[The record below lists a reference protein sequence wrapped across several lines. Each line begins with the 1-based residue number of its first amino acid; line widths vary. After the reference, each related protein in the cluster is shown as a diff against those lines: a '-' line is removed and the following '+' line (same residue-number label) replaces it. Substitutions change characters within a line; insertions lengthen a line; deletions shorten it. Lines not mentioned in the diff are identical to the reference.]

1 MLQSFGKTKHFQ
13 GVDRLLNTHHRG
25 DRLRIKPNNL
35 SKGLRCSGGRTMTV
49 NKPTQENFL
58 KRGSPGQC
66 LKGLAP
72 SEPQTDGDT
81 KQILT
86 KKNASP

>member
-1 MLQSFGKTKHFQ
+1 
-13 GVDRLLNTHHRG
+13 
-25 DRLRIKPNNL
+25 
-35 SKGLRCSGGRTMTV
+35 MTV

-66 LKGLAP
+66 LKGLAL

-86 KKNASP
+86 KKKMHRREAILHGP